1 MYFLR
6 FFCLTV
12 AVMNAFGEM
21 SVEDKKQIVVMS
33 LPGEEYTQYNLD
45 FQDIAEFIK
54 EMDQKTK
61 GLDHFIIIHDRSG
74 RKFFEGYNFT
84 NAHLIEMEKPGLDL
98 WMRDFPPIMPKQQV
112 NFTYKPQYI
121 SHEQALKDK
130 AGFNRLAYSANFPE
144 LRQSKIVL
152 EGGNIV
158 ENGKDIAITT
168 ARIYSDNPGMT
179 KQDLIATLSREI
191 NRTVVVLPDP
201 TGTTGHS
208 DGVVSFVEED
218 SLLIALF
225 DDADGPSFYDEMEAE
240 VVKLFPSLKI
250 NPLPCYA
257 KKGKTQGFV
266 SSEGAYANSLV
277 TNNAVY
283 LPFFKNQTSNEKAL
297 AAFKNSTTK
306 TVVPVTKTQYIPV
319 LGGSLRCMTWQID
332 QHTEVGKRLLAYAK
346 TSPKPSSDGVSIG
359 SSTGIAVFLGLVTML
374 LCG

>member
-1 MYFLR
+1 
-6 FFCLTV
+6 
-12 AVMNAFGEM
+12 MNAFGEM

-33 LPGEEYTQYNLD
+33 LPGEEYTQYKLD

-98 WMRDFPPIMPKQQV
+98 WMRDFLTAMPKQQV

-130 AGFNRLAYSANFPE
+130 AGFNRLAKSANFPE

-158 ENGKDIAITT
+158 ENGKNIAITT

-179 KQDLIATLSREI
+179 KQDVIATLSREI

-201 TGTTGHS
+201 LDTTGHS

-218 SLLIALF
+218 TLLIALF
-225 DDADGPSFYDEMEAE
+225 NDADGPGFYDAMEKE
-240 VVKLFPSLKI
+240 VVNLFPSLKI
-250 NPLPCYA
+250 VPLPCYA

-283 LPFFKNQTSNEKAL
+283 LPFFNNQTSNEKAL
-297 AAFKNSTTK
+297 AVFRNSTTK

-346 TSPKPSSDGVSIG
+346 TSPKPSNDGVSIG

-374 LCG
+374 LWG